1 MKHLICQ
8 EFSHKKQIYIFSL
21 LYVKVIAWT
30 CGKDER
36 ISPSTDTK
44 DFAVFRSLEIS
55 DR

>member
-36 ISPSTDTK
+36 SFLSKGKVKRKILPFFD
-44 DFAVFRSLEIS
+44 L
-55 DR
+55 